1 MNQDF
6 LRDKNIMTRKYFGT
20 DGIRGKTGEHPI
32 TSEFFVKLGYA
43 AGMVLA
49 QNNNTQVRSSVV
61 IGKDTRISGYIL
73 ESALEAGFASA
84 GVDVLL
90 TGPLPTPAI
99 AYQTKFIGAQAGV
112 VISAS
117 HNPYEDNGVKFFS
130 SQGIKLSEKI
140 ESEIE
145 LLLKKEIKLVS
156 PELLGK
162 AKRLENAAS
171 DYIVFCKKTVSD
183 DFSLKGLK
191 IILDCAHGAT
201 YHVAPKIFTEL
212 GAEVITI
219 NNKPNGLNINENAGS
234 IHPEIMQK
242 SVLDNSADVGIAF
255 DGDGDRLIMVDGR
268 GNIVDGDQLLFL
280 IIKRYVDL
288 NNIKGG
294 VVGTLMTNLALEEK
308 CSELSIPFVRASVGD
323 RYVSELLRDKK
334 WLLGGEN
341 SGHILMLD
349 KHSTGDGI
357 ISALQVLASLLH
369 FKKNLYEALQELPL
383 YPQVLINIPLKE
395 KIDLNT
401 AEIKSTINKAKEIM
415 KGKGRVLI
423 RNSGT
428 QAIVRVMAEGP
439 VEKYV
444 TQAANLLV
452 KKIEE

>member
-1 MNQDF
+1 MKA
-6 LRDKNIMTRKYFGT
+6 RKNMTRKYFGT

-49 QNNNTQVRSSVV
+49 QNNNTQDRPSVV

-99 AYQTKFIGAQAGV
+99 AYQTQLLGAQAGV

-117 HNPYEDNGVKFFS
+117 HNSYEDNGVKFFS
-130 SQGIKLSEKI
+130 SQGTKLSEKI

-145 LLLKKEIKLVS
+145 YYLEKEIKLVS

-171 DYIVFCKKTVSD
+171 EYINFCKKTVSGG
-183 DFSLKGLK
+183 FSLKGLK

-201 YHVAPKIFTEL
+201 YNVAPKIFTEL

-234 IHPEIMQK
+234 IHPQIIQK
-242 SVLDNSADVGIAF
+242 TVLDNSANLGIAF
-255 DGDGDRLIMVDGR
+255 DGDGDRVIMVDDK

-280 IIKRYVDL
+280 IMKRYVDL
-288 NNIKGG
+288 GNFKGG
-294 VVGTLMTNLALEEK
+294 VVGTLMTNLAFEEK
-308 CSELSIPFVRASVGD
+308 CIELSIPFERASVGD
-323 RYVSELLRDKK
+323 RYVSEFLREKK

-357 ISALQVLASLLH
+357 ISALQVLTSLLH
-369 FKKNLYEALQELPL
+369 FKKTLYQALQELPL

-395 KIDLNT
+395 KINFNT
-401 AEIKSTINKAKEIM
+401 PEMKAFINKAKEVM
-415 KGKGRVLI
+415 NGKGRVLI

-428 QAIVRVMAEGP
+428 QAILRVMAEGP

-444 TQAANLLV
+444 KEAANLLV
-452 KKIEE
+452 KKIKEEAKG

>member
-1 MNQDF
+1 
-6 LRDKNIMTRKYFGT
+6 MTRKYFGT
-20 DGIRGKTGEHPI
+20 DGIRGKTGEYPI

-43 AGMVLA
+43 AGIVLA
-49 QNNNTQVRSSVV
+49 QNNNTQVRPSVV

-99 AYQTKFIGAQAGV
+99 AHQTKFIGAQAGV

-117 HNPYEDNGVKFFS
+117 HNSYEDNGIKFFS

-145 LLLKKEIKLVS
+145 LLLEKEIKLVS

-171 DYIVFCKKTVSD
+171 DYIIFCKKTVSD

-242 SVLDNSADVGIAF
+242 SVIDNSADVGIAF
-255 DGDGDRLIMVDGR
+255 DGDGDRLIMVDDR

-383 YPQVLINIPLKE
+383 YPQVLINIPLKG

-452 KKIEE
+452 KKIEEENKV

>member
-1 MNQDF
+1 
-6 LRDKNIMTRKYFGT
+6 MTRKYFGT
-20 DGIRGKTGEHPI
+20 DGIRGKTGEYPI

-49 QNNNTQVRSSVV
+49 QNNNTQVRPSVV

-99 AYQTKFIGAQAGV
+99 AHQTKFIGAQAGV

-117 HNPYEDNGVKFFS
+117 HNSYEDNGIKFFS

-145 LLLKKEIKLVS
+145 LLLEKEIKLVS

-171 DYIVFCKKTVSD
+171 DYIIFCKKTVSD

-242 SVLDNSADVGIAF
+242 SVIDNSADVGIAF
-255 DGDGDRLIMVDGR
+255 DGDGDRLIMVDDR

-383 YPQVLINIPLKE
+383 YPQVLINIPLKG

-452 KKIEE
+452 KKIEEENKV

>member
-1 MNQDF
+1 MKA
-6 LRDKNIMTRKYFGT
+6 RKNMTRKYFGT

-49 QNNNTQVRSSVV
+49 QNNNTQDRPSVV

-99 AYQTKFIGAQAGV
+99 AYQTQLLGAQAGV

-117 HNPYEDNGVKFFS
+117 HNSYQDNGVKFFS
-130 SQGIKLSEKI
+130 SQGTKLSEKI

-145 LLLKKEIKLVS
+145 YFLEKEIKLVS

-162 AKRLENAAS
+162 ARRLENAATE
-171 DYIVFCKKTVSD
+171 YVNFCKKTVSD
-183 DFSLKGLK
+183 GFSLNGLK

-201 YHVAPKIFTEL
+201 YNVAPKIFTEL

-234 IHPEIMQK
+234 IHPEIMK
-242 SVLDNSADVGIAF
+242 KTVLDNSADLGIAF
-255 DGDGDRLIMVDGR
+255 DGDGDRVIMVDDK

-280 IIKRYVDL
+280 IMKRYVDL
-288 NNIKGG
+288 SNIKGG
-294 VVGTLMTNLALEEK
+294 VVGTLMTNLAFEEK
-308 CSELSIPFVRASVGD
+308 CNELSIPFVRASVGD
-323 RYVSELLRDKK
+323 RYVSEFLREKK

-357 ISALQVLASLLH
+357 ISALQVLSSLLH
-369 FKKNLYEALQELPL
+369 FKKTLYHALQELPM

-395 KIDLNT
+395 KINFNT
-401 AEIKSTINKAKEIM
+401 SEMKVTINKAKEVM
-415 KGKGRVLI
+415 GGKGRVLI

-444 TQAANLLV
+444 KEAANLLV
-452 KKIEE
+452 KKIKEEAKG

>member
-1 MNQDF
+1 MKA
-6 LRDKNIMTRKYFGT
+6 RKNMTRKYFGT

-49 QNNNTQVRSSVV
+49 QNNNTQDRPSVV

-99 AYQTKFIGAQAGV
+99 AHQTQLLGAQAGV

-117 HNPYEDNGVKFFS
+117 HNSYEDNGVKFFS
-130 SQGIKLSEKI
+130 SQGTKLSEKI

-145 LLLKKEIKLVS
+145 YYLEKEIKLVS

-171 DYIVFCKKTVSD
+171 EYINFCKKTVSGG
-183 DFSLKGLK
+183 FSLKGLK

-201 YHVAPKIFTEL
+201 YNVAPKIFTEL

-234 IHPEIMQK
+234 IHPQIIQK
-242 SVLDNSADVGIAF
+242 TVLDNSANLGIAF
-255 DGDGDRLIMVDGR
+255 DGDGDRVIMVDDK

-280 IIKRYVDL
+280 IMKRYVDL
-288 NNIKGG
+288 GNFKGG
-294 VVGTLMTNLALEEK
+294 VVGTLMTNLAFEEK
-308 CSELSIPFVRASVGD
+308 CIELSIPFERASVGD
-323 RYVSELLRDKK
+323 RYVSEFLREKK

-357 ISALQVLASLLH
+357 ISALQVLTSLLH
-369 FKKNLYEALQELPL
+369 FKKTLYQALQELPL

-395 KIDLNT
+395 KINFNT
-401 AEIKSTINKAKEIM
+401 PEMKAFINKAKEVM

-428 QAIVRVMAEGP
+428 QAILRVMAEGP

-444 TQAANLLV
+444 KEAANLLV
-452 KKIEE
+452 KKIKEEAKG

>member
-1 MNQDF
+1 
-6 LRDKNIMTRKYFGT
+6 MTRKYFGT
-20 DGIRGKTGEHPI
+20 DGIRGKTGEYPI

-49 QNNNTQVRSSVV
+49 QNNNTQVRPSVV

-99 AYQTKFIGAQAGV
+99 AHQTKFIGAQAGV

-117 HNPYEDNGVKFFS
+117 HNSYEDNGIKFFS

-145 LLLKKEIKLVS
+145 LLLEKEIKLVS

-171 DYIVFCKKTVSD
+171 DYIIFCKKTVSD

-242 SVLDNSADVGIAF
+242 SVIDNSADVGIAF
-255 DGDGDRLIMVDGR
+255 DGDGDRLIMVDDR

-383 YPQVLINIPLKE
+383 YPQVLINIPLKG

-444 TQAANLLV
+444 KEAANLLV
-452 KKIEE
+452 KKIKEEAMG

>member
-1 MNQDF
+1 MKA
-6 LRDKNIMTRKYFGT
+6 RKNMTRKYFGT

-32 TSEFFVKLGYA
+32 TSDFFVKLGYA

-49 QNNNTQVRSSVV
+49 QNNNTQDRPSVV

-99 AYQTKFIGAQAGV
+99 AYQTQLLGAQAGV

-117 HNPYEDNGVKFFS
+117 HNSYEDNGVKFFS
-130 SQGIKLSEKI
+130 SQGTKLSEKI

-145 LLLKKEIKLVS
+145 YYLEKEIKLVS

-171 DYIVFCKKTVSD
+171 EYINFCKKTVSGG
-183 DFSLKGLK
+183 FSLKGLK

-201 YHVAPKIFTEL
+201 YNVAPKIFTEL

-234 IHPEIMQK
+234 IHPQIIQK
-242 SVLDNSADVGIAF
+242 TVLDNSANLGIAF
-255 DGDGDRLIMVDGR
+255 DGDGDRVIMVDDK

-280 IIKRYVDL
+280 IMKRYVDL
-288 NNIKGG
+288 GNFKGG
-294 VVGTLMTNLALEEK
+294 VVGTLMTNLAFEEK
-308 CSELSIPFVRASVGD
+308 CIELSIPFERASVGD
-323 RYVSELLRDKK
+323 RYVSEFLREKK

-357 ISALQVLASLLH
+357 ISALQVLTSLLH
-369 FKKNLYEALQELPL
+369 FKKTLYQALQELPL

-395 KIDLNT
+395 KINFNT
-401 AEIKSTINKAKEIM
+401 PEMKAFINKAKEVM

-428 QAIVRVMAEGP
+428 QAILRVMAEGP

-444 TQAANLLV
+444 KEAANLLV
-452 KKIEE
+452 KKIKEEAKG

>member
-1 MNQDF
+1 MKA
-6 LRDKNIMTRKYFGT
+6 RKNMTRKYFGT

-43 AGMVLA
+43 VGMVLA
-49 QNNNTQVRSSVV
+49 QNNNTQDRPSVV

-99 AYQTKFIGAQAGV
+99 AYQTQLLGAQAGV

-117 HNPYEDNGVKFFS
+117 HNSYEDNGVKFFS
-130 SQGIKLSEKI
+130 SQGTKLSEKI

-145 LLLKKEIKLVS
+145 YYLEKEIKLVS

-171 DYIVFCKKTVSD
+171 EYINFCKKTVSGG
-183 DFSLKGLK
+183 FSLKGLK

-201 YHVAPKIFTEL
+201 YNVAPKIFTEL

-234 IHPEIMQK
+234 IHPEIIQK
-242 SVLDNSADVGIAF
+242 TVLDNSANLGIAF
-255 DGDGDRLIMVDGR
+255 DGDGDRVIMVDDK

-280 IIKRYVDL
+280 IMKRYVDL
-288 NNIKGG
+288 GNFKGG
-294 VVGTLMTNLALEEK
+294 VVGTLMTNLAFEEK
-308 CSELSIPFVRASVGD
+308 CIELSIPFERASVGD
-323 RYVSELLRDKK
+323 RYVSEFLREKK

-357 ISALQVLASLLH
+357 ISALQVLTSLLH
-369 FKKNLYEALQELPL
+369 FKKTLYQALQELPL

-395 KIDLNT
+395 KINFNT
-401 AEIKSTINKAKEIM
+401 PEMKAFINKAKEVM

-428 QAIVRVMAEGP
+428 QAILRVMAEGP

-444 TQAANLLV
+444 KEAANLLV
-452 KKIEE
+452 KKIKEEAKG

>member
-1 MNQDF
+1 MKA
-6 LRDKNIMTRKYFGT
+6 RKNMTRKYFGT

-49 QNNNTQVRSSVV
+49 QNNNTQDRPSVV

-99 AYQTKFIGAQAGV
+99 AYQTQLLGAQAGV

-117 HNPYEDNGVKFFS
+117 HNSYEDNGVKFFS
-130 SQGIKLSEKI
+130 SQGTKLSEKI

-145 LLLKKEIKLVS
+145 YYLEKEIKLVS

-171 DYIVFCKKTVSD
+171 EYINFCKKTVSGG
-183 DFSLKGLK
+183 FSLKGLK

-201 YHVAPKIFTEL
+201 YNVAPKIFTEL

-234 IHPEIMQK
+234 IHPQIIQK
-242 SVLDNSADVGIAF
+242 TVLDNSANLGIAF
-255 DGDGDRLIMVDGR
+255 DGDGDRVIMVDDK

-280 IIKRYVDL
+280 IMKRYVDL
-288 NNIKGG
+288 GNFKGG
-294 VVGTLMTNLALEEK
+294 VVGTLMTNLAFEEK
-308 CSELSIPFVRASVGD
+308 CIELSIPFERASVGD
-323 RYVSELLRDKK
+323 RYVSEFLREKK

-357 ISALQVLASLLH
+357 ISALQVLTSLLH
-369 FKKNLYEALQELPL
+369 FKKTLYQALQELPL

-395 KIDLNT
+395 KINFNT
-401 AEIKSTINKAKEIM
+401 PEMKAFINKAKEVM
-415 KGKGRVLI
+415 NGKGRVLI

-428 QAIVRVMAEGP
+428 QAILRVMAEGP

-444 TQAANLLV
+444 KEAANLLV
-452 KKIEE
+452 KKLKEEAKG

>member
-1 MNQDF
+1 
-6 LRDKNIMTRKYFGT
+6 
-20 DGIRGKTGEHPI
+20 
-32 TSEFFVKLGYA
+32 
-43 AGMVLA
+43 MVLA
-49 QNNNTQVRSSVV
+49 QNNNTQVRPSVV

-99 AYQTKFIGAQAGV
+99 AHQTKFIGAQAGV

-117 HNPYEDNGVKFFS
+117 HNSYEDNGIKFFS

-145 LLLKKEIKLVS
+145 LLLEKEIKLVS

-171 DYIVFCKKTVSD
+171 DYIIFCKKTVSD

-242 SVLDNSADVGIAF
+242 SVIDNSADVGIAF
-255 DGDGDRLIMVDGR
+255 DGDGDRLIMVDDR

-383 YPQVLINIPLKE
+383 YPQVLINIPLKR

-452 KKIEE
+452 KKIEEENKV

>member
-1 MNQDF
+1 MKA
-6 LRDKNIMTRKYFGT
+6 RKNMTRKYFGT

-49 QNNNTQVRSSVV
+49 QNNNTQDRPSVV

-99 AYQTKFIGAQAGV
+99 AYQTQLLGAQAGV

-117 HNPYEDNGVKFFS
+117 HNSYEDNGVKFFS
-130 SQGIKLSEKI
+130 SQGTKLSEKI

-145 LLLKKEIKLVS
+145 YYLEKEIKLVS

-171 DYIVFCKKTVSD
+171 EYINFCKKTVSGG
-183 DFSLKGLK
+183 FSLKGLK

-201 YHVAPKIFTEL
+201 YNVAPKIFTEL
-212 GAEVITI
+212 GAKVITI

-234 IHPEIMQK
+234 IHPQIIQK
-242 SVLDNSADVGIAF
+242 TVLDNSANLGIAF
-255 DGDGDRLIMVDGR
+255 DGDGDRVIMVDDK

-280 IIKRYVDL
+280 IMKRYVDL
-288 NNIKGG
+288 GNFKGG
-294 VVGTLMTNLALEEK
+294 VVGTLMTNLAFEEK
-308 CSELSIPFVRASVGD
+308 CIELSIPFERASVGD
-323 RYVSELLRDKK
+323 RYVSEFLREKK

-357 ISALQVLASLLH
+357 ISALQVLTSLLH
-369 FKKNLYEALQELPL
+369 FKKTLYQALQELPL

-395 KIDLNT
+395 KINFNT
-401 AEIKSTINKAKEIM
+401 PEMKAFINKAKEVM

-428 QAIVRVMAEGP
+428 QAILRVMAEGP

-444 TQAANLLV
+444 KEAANLLV
-452 KKIEE
+452 KKIKEEAKG

>member
-1 MNQDF
+1 MKA
-6 LRDKNIMTRKYFGT
+6 RKNMTRKYFGT

-49 QNNNTQVRSSVV
+49 QNNNTQDRPSVV

-99 AYQTKFIGAQAGV
+99 AYQTQLLGAQAGV

-117 HNPYEDNGVKFFS
+117 HNSYQDNGVKFFS
-130 SQGIKLSEKI
+130 SQGTKLSEKI

-145 LLLKKEIKLVS
+145 YFLEKEIKLVS

-162 AKRLENAAS
+162 ARRLENAATE
-171 DYIVFCKKTVSD
+171 YVNFCKKTVSD
-183 DFSLKGLK
+183 GFSLNGLK

-201 YHVAPKIFTEL
+201 YNVAPKIFTEL

-234 IHPEIMQK
+234 IHPEIMK
-242 SVLDNSADVGIAF
+242 KTVLDNSADLGIAF
-255 DGDGDRLIMVDGR
+255 DGDGDRVIMVDDK

-280 IIKRYVDL
+280 IMKRYVDL
-288 NNIKGG
+288 SNIKGG
-294 VVGTLMTNLALEEK
+294 VVGTLMTNLAFEEK
-308 CSELSIPFVRASVGD
+308 CNELSIPFERASVGD
-323 RYVSELLRDKK
+323 RYVSEFLREKK

-357 ISALQVLASLLH
+357 ISALQVLSSLLH
-369 FKKNLYEALQELPL
+369 FKKTLHHALQELPM

-395 KIDLNT
+395 KINFNT
-401 AEIKSTINKAKEIM
+401 SEMKATINKAKEVM
-415 KGKGRVLI
+415 GGKGRVLI

-428 QAIVRVMAEGP
+428 QAIIRVMAEGP

-444 TQAANLLV
+444 KEAANLLV
-452 KKIEE
+452 KKIKEEAKG

>member
-1 MNQDF
+1 MKA
-6 LRDKNIMTRKYFGT
+6 RKNMTRKYFGT

-49 QNNNTQVRSSVV
+49 QNNNTQDRPSVV

-99 AYQTKFIGAQAGV
+99 AYQTQLLGAQAGV

-117 HNPYEDNGVKFFS
+117 HNSYEDNGVKFFS
-130 SQGIKLSEKI
+130 SQGTKLSEKI

-145 LLLKKEIKLVS
+145 YYLEKEIKLVS

-171 DYIVFCKKTVSD
+171 EYINFCKKTVSGG
-183 DFSLKGLK
+183 FSLKGLK

-201 YHVAPKIFTEL
+201 YNVAPKIFTEL

-234 IHPEIMQK
+234 IHPEIIQK
-242 SVLDNSADVGIAF
+242 TVLDNSANLGIAF
-255 DGDGDRLIMVDGR
+255 DGDGDRVIMVDDK

-280 IIKRYVDL
+280 IMKRYVDL
-288 NNIKGG
+288 GNFKGG
-294 VVGTLMTNLALEEK
+294 VVGTLMTNLAFEEK
-308 CSELSIPFVRASVGD
+308 CIELSIPFERASVGD
-323 RYVSELLRDKK
+323 RYVSEFLREKK

-357 ISALQVLASLLH
+357 ISALQVLTSLLH
-369 FKKNLYEALQELPL
+369 FKKTLYQALQELPL

-395 KIDLNT
+395 KINFNT
-401 AEIKSTINKAKEIM
+401 PEMKAFINKAKEVM

-428 QAIVRVMAEGP
+428 QAILRVMAEGP

-444 TQAANLLV
+444 KEAANLLV
-452 KKIEE
+452 KKIKEEAKG

>member
-1 MNQDF
+1 MKA
-6 LRDKNIMTRKYFGT
+6 RKNMTRKYFGT

-49 QNNNTQVRSSVV
+49 QNNNTQDRPSVV

-99 AYQTKFIGAQAGV
+99 AYQTQLLGAQAGV

-117 HNPYEDNGVKFFS
+117 HNSYEDNGVKFFS
-130 SQGIKLSEKI
+130 SQGTKLSEKI

-145 LLLKKEIKLVS
+145 YYLEKEIKLVS

-171 DYIVFCKKTVSD
+171 EYINFCKKTVSGG
-183 DFSLKGLK
+183 FSLKGLK

-201 YHVAPKIFTEL
+201 YNVAPKIFTEL

-234 IHPEIMQK
+234 IHPEIIQK
-242 SVLDNSADVGIAF
+242 TVLDNSANLGIAF
-255 DGDGDRLIMVDGR
+255 DGDGDRVIMVDDK

-280 IIKRYVDL
+280 IMKRYVDL
-288 NNIKGG
+288 GNFKGG
-294 VVGTLMTNLALEEK
+294 VVGTLMTNLAFEEK
-308 CSELSIPFVRASVGD
+308 CIELSIPFERASVGD
-323 RYVSELLRDKK
+323 RYVSEFLRGKK

-357 ISALQVLASLLH
+357 ISALQVLTSLLH
-369 FKKNLYEALQELPL
+369 FKKTLYQALQELPL

-395 KIDLNT
+395 KINFNT
-401 AEIKSTINKAKEIM
+401 PEMKAFINKAKEVM

-428 QAIVRVMAEGP
+428 QAILRVMAEGP

-444 TQAANLLV
+444 KEAANLLV
-452 KKIEE
+452 KKIKEEAKG

>member
-1 MNQDF
+1 MKA
-6 LRDKNIMTRKYFGT
+6 RKNMTRKYFGT

-49 QNNNTQVRSSVV
+49 QNNNTQDRPSVV

-99 AYQTKFIGAQAGV
+99 AYQTQLLGAQAGV

-117 HNPYEDNGVKFFS
+117 HNSYQDNGVKFFS
-130 SQGIKLSEKI
+130 SQGTKLSEKI

-145 LLLKKEIKLVS
+145 YFLEKEIKLVS

-162 AKRLENAAS
+162 ARRLENAATE
-171 DYIVFCKKTVSD
+171 YVNFCKKTVLD
-183 DFSLKGLK
+183 GFSLKGLK

-201 YHVAPKIFTEL
+201 YNVAPKIFTEL

-234 IHPEIMQK
+234 IHPEIMK
-242 SVLDNSADVGIAF
+242 KTVLDNSADLGIAF
-255 DGDGDRLIMVDGR
+255 DGDGDRVIMVDDK

-280 IIKRYVDL
+280 IMKRYVDL
-288 NNIKGG
+288 SNIKGG
-294 VVGTLMTNLALEEK
+294 VVGTLMTNLAFEEK
-308 CSELSIPFVRASVGD
+308 CNELSIPFERASVGD
-323 RYVSELLRDKK
+323 RYVSEFLREKK

-357 ISALQVLASLLH
+357 ISALQVLSSLLH
-369 FKKNLYEALQELPL
+369 FKKTLHHALQELPM

-395 KIDLNT
+395 KINFNT
-401 AEIKSTINKAKEIM
+401 SEMKVTINKAKEVM
-415 KGKGRVLI
+415 GGKGRVLI

-444 TQAANLLV
+444 KEAANLLV
-452 KKIEE
+452 KKIKEEAMG

>member
-1 MNQDF
+1 MKA
-6 LRDKNIMTRKYFGT
+6 RKNMTRKYFGT

-49 QNNNTQVRSSVV
+49 QNNNTQDRPSVV

-99 AYQTKFIGAQAGV
+99 AYQTQLIGAQAGV

-117 HNPYEDNGVKFFS
+117 HNSYEDNGVKFFS
-130 SQGIKLSEKI
+130 SQGTKLSEKI

-145 LLLKKEIKLVS
+145 YFLEKEIKLVS

-171 DYIVFCKKTVSD
+171 EYVNFCKKTVSD
-183 DFSLKGLK
+183 GFSLNGLK

-201 YHVAPKIFTEL
+201 YNVAPKIFTEL

-234 IHPEIMQK
+234 IHPEIMK
-242 SVLDNSADVGIAF
+242 KTVLDNSADLGIAF
-255 DGDGDRLIMVDGR
+255 DGDGDRVIMVDEK

-280 IIKRYVDL
+280 IMKRYVDL
-288 NNIKGG
+288 SNIKGG
-294 VVGTLMTNLALEEK
+294 VVGTLMTNLAFEEK
-308 CSELSIPFVRASVGD
+308 CNELSIPFERASVGD
-323 RYVSELLRDKK
+323 RYVSEFLREKK

-357 ISALQVLASLLH
+357 ISALQVLSSLLH
-369 FKKNLYEALQELPL
+369 FKKTLYHALQELPM

-395 KIDLNT
+395 KINFNT
-401 AEIKSTINKAKEIM
+401 PEIKITINKAKEVM
-415 KGKGRVLI
+415 EGRGRVLI

-444 TQAANLLV
+444 KEAANLLV
-452 KKIEE
+452 KKIKEEAKG

>member
-1 MNQDF
+1 MKAS
-6 LRDKNIMTRKYFGT
+6 KNMTRKYFGT

-49 QNNNTQVRSSVV
+49 QNNNTQDRPSVV

-99 AYQTKFIGAQAGV
+99 AYQTQLLGAQAGV

-117 HNPYEDNGVKFFS
+117 HNSYEDNGVKFFS
-130 SQGIKLSEKI
+130 SQGTKLSEKI

-145 LLLKKEIKLVS
+145 YYLEKEIKLVS

-171 DYIVFCKKTVSD
+171 EYINFCKKTVSGG
-183 DFSLKGLK
+183 FSLKGLK

-201 YHVAPKIFTEL
+201 YNVAPKIFTEL

-234 IHPEIMQK
+234 IHPQIIQK
-242 SVLDNSADVGIAF
+242 TVLDNSANLGIAF
-255 DGDGDRLIMVDGR
+255 DGDGDRVIMVDDK

-280 IIKRYVDL
+280 IMKRYVDL
-288 NNIKGG
+288 GNFKGG
-294 VVGTLMTNLALEEK
+294 VVGTLMTNLAFEEK
-308 CSELSIPFVRASVGD
+308 CIELSIPFERASVGD
-323 RYVSELLRDKK
+323 RYVSEFLREKK

-357 ISALQVLASLLH
+357 ISALQVLTSLLH
-369 FKKNLYEALQELPL
+369 FKKTLYQALQELPL

-395 KIDLNT
+395 KINFNT
-401 AEIKSTINKAKEIM
+401 PEMKAFINKAKEVM

-428 QAIVRVMAEGP
+428 QAILRVMAEGP

-444 TQAANLLV
+444 KEAANLLV
-452 KKIEE
+452 KKIKEEAKG

>member
-1 MNQDF
+1 MKA
-6 LRDKNIMTRKYFGT
+6 RKNMTRKYFGT

-49 QNNNTQVRSSVV
+49 QNNNTQDRPSVV

-99 AYQTKFIGAQAGV
+99 AYQTQLLGAQAGV

-117 HNPYEDNGVKFFS
+117 HNSYEDNGVKFFS
-130 SQGIKLSEKI
+130 SQGTKLSEKI

-145 LLLKKEIKLVS
+145 YYLEKEIKLVS

-171 DYIVFCKKTVSD
+171 EYINFCKKTVSGG
-183 DFSLKGLK
+183 FSLKGLK

-201 YHVAPKIFTEL
+201 YNVAPKIFTEL

-234 IHPEIMQK
+234 IHPQIIQK
-242 SVLDNSADVGIAF
+242 TVLDNSANLGIAF
-255 DGDGDRLIMVDGR
+255 DGDGDRVIMVDDK

-280 IIKRYVDL
+280 IMKRYVDL
-288 NNIKGG
+288 GNFKGG
-294 VVGTLMTNLALEEK
+294 VVGTLMTNLAFEEK
-308 CSELSIPFVRASVGD
+308 CIELSIPFERASVGD
-323 RYVSELLRDKK
+323 RYVSEFLREKK

-357 ISALQVLASLLH
+357 ISALQVLTSLLH
-369 FKKNLYEALQELPL
+369 FKKTLYQALQELPL

-395 KIDLNT
+395 KINFNT
-401 AEIKSTINKAKEIM
+401 PEMKAFINKAKEVM

-428 QAIVRVMAEGP
+428 QAILRVMAEGP

-444 TQAANLLV
+444 KEAANLLV
-452 KKIEE
+452 KKIKEEAKG

>member
-1 MNQDF
+1 MKA
-6 LRDKNIMTRKYFGT
+6 RKNMTRKYFGT

-49 QNNNTQVRSSVV
+49 QNNNTQDRPSVV

-99 AYQTKFIGAQAGV
+99 AYQTQLLGAQAGV

-117 HNPYEDNGVKFFS
+117 HNSYEDNGVKFFS
-130 SQGIKLSEKI
+130 SQGTKLSEKI

-145 LLLKKEIKLVS
+145 YYLEKEIKLVS

-171 DYIVFCKKTVSD
+171 EYINFCKKTVSGG
-183 DFSLKGLK
+183 FSLKGLK

-201 YHVAPKIFTEL
+201 YNVAPKIFTEL
-212 GAEVITI
+212 GAKVITI

-234 IHPEIMQK
+234 IHPEIIQK
-242 SVLDNSADVGIAF
+242 TVLDNSANLGIAF
-255 DGDGDRLIMVDGR
+255 DGDGDRVIMVDDK

-280 IIKRYVDL
+280 IMKRYVDL
-288 NNIKGG
+288 GNFKGG
-294 VVGTLMTNLALEEK
+294 VVGTLMTNLAFEEK
-308 CSELSIPFVRASVGD
+308 CIELSIPFERASVGD
-323 RYVSELLRDKK
+323 RYVSEFLREKK

-357 ISALQVLASLLH
+357 ISALQVLTSLLH
-369 FKKNLYEALQELPL
+369 FKKTLYQALQELPL

-395 KIDLNT
+395 KINFNT
-401 AEIKSTINKAKEIM
+401 PEMKAFINKAKEVM

-428 QAIVRVMAEGP
+428 QAILRVMAEGP

-444 TQAANLLV
+444 KEAANLLV
-452 KKIEE
+452 KKIKEEAKG